1 MFKVALRRILKQTQ
15 VNESNPRTKEDPYRD
30 GREVKEENALRTPT
44 GSLAIHHVTEDNEG
58 LYHCEARNELLD
70 VKTASKKATL
80 SVTSKCEVRVRNLT
94 IGQAQVLIVS

>member
-1 MFKVALRRILKQTQ
+1 M
-15 VNESNPRTKEDPYRD
+15 
-30 GREVKEENALRTPT
+30 KEENALRTPT

-80 SVTSKCEVRVRNLT
+80 SVTSKCRVRVKNLK
-94 IGQAQVLIVS
+94 IGRVLILSIPLA